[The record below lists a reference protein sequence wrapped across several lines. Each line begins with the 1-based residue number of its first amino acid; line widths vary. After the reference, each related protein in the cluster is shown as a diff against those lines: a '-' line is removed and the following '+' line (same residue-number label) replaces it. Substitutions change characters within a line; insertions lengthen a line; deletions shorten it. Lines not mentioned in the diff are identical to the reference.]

1 MKNVTVFSGG
11 WTLLSIGVAA
21 LALSGCS
28 PTYGTGTPASVQLL
42 DDLSSAA
49 TIEGQQNTDIAY
61 KPRPGLVPPP
71 EEGTLPPPQTSVAET
86 ERWPES
92 PEETRARL
100 RAEAAATGD
109 ASLLASADSNLP
121 GAGADAV
128 TVGGAANGPPA
139 PGTLNDAQSRQRY
152 LEAQQVARATSPSE
166 RNFLSEPPLEYRRP
180 AETAPV
186 GELGETERTKQ
197 RRREAAA
204 EKGEGGWWPF

>member
-1 MKNVTVFSGG
+1 MKNVTVFSGR
-11 WTLLSIGVAA
+11 WTLLSVGLAA

-28 PTYGTGTPASVQLL
+28 PTYGTGTPAAAQLL

-71 EEGTLPPPQTSVAET
+71 EEGALPPPQTSVAET

-100 RAEAAATGD
+100 RAEAAVTGN
-109 ASLLASADSNLP
+109 SALSANDPNLP

-128 TVGGAANGPPA
+128 TVGGAADGPPP
-139 PGTLNDAQSRQRY
+139 PGSLNDPQSRQRY
-152 LEAQQVARATSPSE
+152 LEAQQLARASAPAE

-197 RRREAAA
+197 RRREAIA
-204 EKGEGGWWPF
+204 ERGDGGWWPF

>member
-11 WTLLSIGVAA
+11 WTVLSVGLAA
-21 LALSGCS
+21 LALAGCS

-49 TIEGQQNTDIAY
+49 SIEGQQNTDIAY
-61 KPRPGLVPPP
+61 RPRPGLVPPP
-71 EEGTLPPPQTSVAET
+71 QEGALPAPQTSVAET

-100 RAEAAATGD
+100 RAEAAVTGN
-109 ASLLASADSNLP
+109 SALSANDPNLP
-121 GAGADAV
+121 GAGAGTV

-139 PGTLNDAQSRQRY
+139 PGSLNDPQSRQRY
-152 LEAQQVARATSPSE
+152 LDAQQVARATSPTE
-166 RNFLSEPPLEYRRP
+166 RNYLSEPPLEYRRP
-180 AETAPV
+180 AESAPV

-197 RRREAAA
+197 RRREAIA
-204 EKGEGGWWPF
+204 ERGEGGGWWPF